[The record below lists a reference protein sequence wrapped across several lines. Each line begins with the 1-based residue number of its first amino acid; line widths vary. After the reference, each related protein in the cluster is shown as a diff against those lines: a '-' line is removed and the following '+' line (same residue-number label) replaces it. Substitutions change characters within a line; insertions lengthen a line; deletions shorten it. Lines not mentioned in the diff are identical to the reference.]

1 MALRVSS
8 DGTSDKGV
16 HTIADLRAFLKAC
29 DDLNMPDSS
38 VISGKTKITGSGP
51 LKTLTAEWLGATP
64 VAMTGPSVAPNPE
77 LTIPRA
83 NTPLIPGLP
92 DRPDDQATRPLPPVT
107 GAPSNT

>member
-64 VAMTGPSVAPNPE
+64 VAM
-77 LTIPRA
+77 RA
-83 NTPLIPGLP
+83 DTPLIPGLP
-92 DRPDDQATRPLPPVT
+92 DGPATTPQPDDQATRPLPAVT
-107 GAPSNT
+107 GAPPTVPLIP

>member
-29 DDLNMPDSS
+29 DDLNMPDSA

-64 VAMTGPSVAPNPE
+64 VAMTGPSVVPNPE
-77 LTIPRA
+77 LTIPR
-83 NTPLIPGLP
+83 T
-92 DRPDDQATRPLPPVT
+92 DDQPTRPIPPVI
-107 GAPSNT
+107 GAPPTAPGPALLP